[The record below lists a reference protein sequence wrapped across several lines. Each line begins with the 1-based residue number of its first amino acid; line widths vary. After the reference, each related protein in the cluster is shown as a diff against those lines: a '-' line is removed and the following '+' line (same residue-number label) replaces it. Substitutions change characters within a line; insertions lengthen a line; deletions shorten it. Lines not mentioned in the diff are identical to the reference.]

1 MFLWVFPFFPWW
13 PTKSFDDRQTPM
25 FSVVSFTSLLTPFIR
40 SNERDPDGFTNFN
53 SYHFHCLHR
62 IIVILITKVSS
73 LSKKNFIESSTSLS
87 QISSQVPLYLL
98 CAKSFA
104 PAALLSK
111 ESPPAPFL
119 CLPQTNVIKTIAS
132 SSRVSSERAPSVS
145 SVETAARRIKT
156 TSAIPTFYN
165 SKFEWCERPHSFMD

>member
-1 MFLWVFPFFPWW
+1 MPFLSTETVPILSFLGGRLNPSMTDRRQCFQFLSLFADAIHPFQMRE
-13 PTKSFDDRQTPM
+13 TQMGFD
-25 FSVVSFTSLLTPFIR
+25 
-40 SNERDPDGFTNFN
+40 

-62 IIVILITKVSS
+62 IILITKV
-73 LSKKNFIESSTSLS
+73 KKNLLESSTSLS
-87 QISSQVPLYLL
+87 QISSQVPFYLL
-98 CAKSFA
+98 CAKPFA
-104 PAALLSK
+104 PVPLLSK